1 MSTPPSDVAAEKVL
15 LGCLMMGGTADGLTS
30 PDFFGPP
37 TSSFT
42 RRSGPCARRA
52 TPLSPSRSP
61 GSCAAAASYRRSAA
75 PTTCTLAWLRPHH
88 LPRPATTRNRPG
100 TGRTAAA
107 GRARRT
113 AAPGGQQPRR
123 DLADVR
129 ALAAGSSGHGAAV
142 ALPAVVRLAD
152 VEPERIDWLWP
163 GYLPLGKVV
172 VIDGDPGIGK
182 STVCLDIAARVST
195 GSPMPDGSSGSKG
208 VVMVLSAE
216 DGLADTIRP
225 RLDAAQ
231 ADAMRVIT
239 VTEIGAGQDARPV
252 SIPGDLPAL
261 DAIIAAHEVKLVIVD
276 VLMAYLAGDVNAHRD
291 QDIRRAL
298 HVLSAAAARRGC
310 CVLVLRHLNK
320 SGGAN
325 AMYRGGG
332 SIGII
337 GAARAGFMCGRDPED
352 ETGARRIFANVKMNI
367 AAEPPSLAY
376 QLVYDELHDVARVG
390 WLGASEH
397 RAIDLLSDPGD
408 PDERSDRDEA
418 AEWLTTYLTEQ
429 GEARAG
435 DVIKAA
441 RADGI
446 AQHTIQRARKRA
458 GVTTAKATF
467 GGGWVWRLSP
477 PEGDTKV
484 TKVTGTGGLSPSS
497 PSLSPSGEAD
507 PPFGASWPAG
517 SYGDDAQ

>member
-30 PDFFGPP
+30 PDFFRPAHQLIYEAIGALRAAGNTAEPVALAGEL
-37 TSSFT
+37 
-42 RRSGPCARRA
+42 RRRGQ
-52 TPLSPSRSP
+52 LSKIR
-61 GSCAAAASYRRSAA
+61 GADYLHTCLAAAPSSAQAGHYAGIVRELAERRQLAEHAERLHQAAS
-75 PTTCTLAWLRPHH
+75 
-88 LPRPATTRNRPG
+88 NPG
-100 TGRTAAA
+100 A
-107 GRARRT
+107 
-113 AAPGGQQPRR
+113 
-123 DLADVR
+123 DIADVR

-332 SIGII
+332 SH
-337 GAARAGFMCGRDPED
+337 RHHRRRP
-352 ETGARRIFANVKMNI
+352 RRIHVR
-367 AAEPPSLAY
+367 P
-376 QLVYDELHDVARVG
+376 
-390 WLGASEH
+390 
-397 RAIDLLSDPGD
+397 
-408 PDERSDRDEA
+408 
-418 AEWLTTYLTEQ
+418 
-429 GEARAG
+429 
-435 DVIKAA
+435 
-441 RADGI
+441 
-446 AQHTIQRARKRA
+446 
-458 GVTTAKATF
+458 
-467 GGGWVWRLSP
+467 
-477 PEGDTKV
+477 
-484 TKVTGTGGLSPSS
+484 
-497 PSLSPSGEAD
+497 
-507 PPFGASWPAG
+507 
-517 SYGDDAQ
+517 